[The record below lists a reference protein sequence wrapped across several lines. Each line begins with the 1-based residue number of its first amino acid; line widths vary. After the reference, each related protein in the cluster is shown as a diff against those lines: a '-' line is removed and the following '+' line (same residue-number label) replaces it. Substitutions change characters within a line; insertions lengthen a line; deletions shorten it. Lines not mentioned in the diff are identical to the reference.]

1 MTEGAVDTVVENG
14 AEARQAQAE
23 QDPQI
28 LWADVGERLGATVTE
43 LRSLRTAFG
52 DLLGLGPGRTVSE
65 SMMPILKHIQAL
77 RREGVP
83 DEEIRQKIV
92 SLSGEPGWPE
102 IVLTRIEAA
111 ASSSEALPAGPV
123 ATLSGNVPAC
133 EPPYEPPHEGQ
144 AREASPEALPQ
155 DTVREIVFDLR
166 REIAMNTHAE
176 RELMLHLT
184 QCVRKL
190 ALEVRDLRYAF
201 LLASSRKDRKK
212 GVKSLSR
219 LLSN

>member
-1 MTEGAVDTVVENG
+1 MTEGEVKTPVETKPTG
-14 AEARQAQAE
+14 

-28 LWADVGERLGATVTE
+28 LWADVGERLGVTVTE
-43 LRSLRTAFG
+43 LRGLRTAFG

-65 SMMPILKHIQAL
+65 SMVPILGHIQAL

-83 DEEIRQKIV
+83 DEEIRQEIAG
-92 SLSGEPGWPE
+92 LSGEPGWPE
-102 IVLTRIEAA
+102 IVLTRMQA
-111 ASSSEALPAGPV
+111 ASSASEAIRVALEPAASV
-123 ATLSGNVPAC
+123 SIC
-133 EPPYEPPHEGQ
+133 EPPPEEQPHKATPQ
-144 AREASPEALPQ
+144 AIPQ
-155 DTVREIVFDLR
+155 DTVREMVFDLR
-166 REIAMNTHAE
+166 REIAMNTHSD

-212 GVKSLSR
+212 GVKALSR